1 MMTNICHGTWRKAQG
16 RVALCALPFA
26 LALLLVP
33 RAAAA
38 QGPMVIEPIGSGWVA
53 TPEIKQTEVDSKAA
67 TMIGGSAGYIAN
79 ETFFVGGAGYWLANG
94 SDSREMGYGGFV
106 MQWFVKAGDHTWV
119 APKMLLGGG
128 TGTLTSTVT
137 QLIPPPV
144 GIPYGGPNAA
154 SQYVPQTVTSLVRVH
169 NDFFV
174 FEPELDAKIRI
185 SRLAQIS
192 VGGGYRFV
200 SGYYGYYPYYY
211 YGSSPFDSRFQG
223 WVGSVG
229 VQFGGGF

>member
-1 MMTNICHGTWRKAQG
+1 MQTR
-16 RVALCALPFA
+16 L
-26 LALLLVP
+26 LAVVFVLLAPLS
-33 RAAAA
+33 AAA

-67 TMIGGSAGYIAN
+67 TMIGGSAGYVAN

-94 SDSREMGYGGFV
+94 SNNREMGYGGFV
-106 MQWFVKAGDHTWV
+106 MQWFAKAGDHTWI

-137 QLIPPPV
+137 QIVTPIP
-144 GIPYGGPNAA
+144 GPYGGGPNTAA
-154 SQYVPQTVTSLVRVH
+154 TPIVPQTVTSLVRVH

-223 WVGSVG
+223 WVGSFG
-229 VQFGGGF
+229 IQFGGGF